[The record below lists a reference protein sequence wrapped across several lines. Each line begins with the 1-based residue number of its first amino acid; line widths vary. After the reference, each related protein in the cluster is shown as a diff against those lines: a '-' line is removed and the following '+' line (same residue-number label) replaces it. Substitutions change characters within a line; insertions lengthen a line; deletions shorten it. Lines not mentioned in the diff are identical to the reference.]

1 VVVLR
6 EKRKTADDSGM
17 DYQGTPLNMTTLIV
31 VAIALIGIFML
42 LRKRYDSNLP
52 LLFYFIALVFTN
64 ATDRTVNPI
73 LLYTGL
79 GLALLLRFEFMNRGF
94 SKVVAF
100 LATGSMGL
108 IVFVFL
114 AEVFGDGNP
123 PF

>member
-1 VVVLR
+1 
-6 EKRKTADDSGM
+6 M
-17 DYQGTPLNMTTLIV
+17 DGTPLNMTTLIL
-31 VAIALIGIFML
+31 VALAMVGIFMV

-52 LLFYFIALVFTN
+52 LLFYFVVLVFTN
-64 ATDRTVNPI
+64 MTDRVVNPL
-73 LLYTGL
+73 LLYIGL
-79 GLALLLRFEFMNRGF
+79 VFALLLRFEFMSSGF

-100 LATGSMGL
+100 VATSSMGL

>member
-1 VVVLR
+1 
-6 EKRKTADDSGM
+6 M

-31 VAIALIGIFML
+31 VAIALLGIFMV

-52 LLFYFIALVFTN
+52 LFFYFITLVFTN
-64 ATDRTVNPI
+64 MTDRTVNPI

-79 GLALLLRFEFMNRGF
+79 GFALLLRFEFMNRGF
-94 SKVVAF
+94 SKVVAYM
-100 LATGSMGL
+100 ATGSMGL

-114 AEVFGDGNP
+114 TEVFGDGNP